1 MVIYKDSPMTN
12 SSNELSPRNDV
23 DPVHATHEDEATSL
37 AQRHLEQSQPEVNAT
52 PLQQT
57 LGQAMRYAAVHAAY
71 KEVTSKT
78 DLPTEAIPRVTTF
91 TQAAAESLRASY
103 RQYKQEYKLAPTEA
117 RTTKPSR
124 VLGRMVS
131 RFFKK

>member
-23 DPVHATHEDEATSL
+23 DSVHATHEDAATSL

>member
-1 MVIYKDSPMTN
+1 MIDSH
-12 SSNELSPRNDV
+12 SELPPRNDI
-23 DPVHATHEDEATSL
+23 DSVHPTHDEADSL
-37 AQRHLEQSQPEVNAT
+37 AQRHLEQSQSEVDAT
-52 PLQQT
+52 PVQQT
-57 LGQAMRYAAVHAAY
+57 LGQAMRFAAVQAAY
-71 KEVTSKT
+71 KEVTSKA

-103 RQYKQEYKLAPTEA
+103 RQYMQEYRLIPTEM

-124 VLGRMVS
+124 MLGRIVS